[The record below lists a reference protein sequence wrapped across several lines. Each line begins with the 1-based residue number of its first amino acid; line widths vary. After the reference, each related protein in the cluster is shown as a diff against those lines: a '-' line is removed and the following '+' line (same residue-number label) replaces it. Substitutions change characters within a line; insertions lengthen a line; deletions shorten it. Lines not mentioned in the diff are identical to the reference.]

1 MLLIARGRKR
11 FEVCVYDSWK
21 RLSFRNVEI
30 AWSKFG
36 FINSVRM
43 DYITFSRNSI
53 THISNKLSWYYMF
66 PLQRTSTHLVCVYI
80 YIYIL
85 HIFCLCITIIYVYGS
100 VWHTKTFWNIWSSL
114 THITNLVVPWSI
126 ARPTCSH
133 GTTHNWRC
141 AFVDRVFVGR
151 AFVSLCRVGPDQHTC
166 IGIMTPCALYE
177 AVC

>member
-80 YIYIL
+80 YIL

-100 VWHTKTFWNIWSSL
+100 VWLLGPCFVAPKVLREEAASAEI
-114 THITNLVVPWSI
+114 VPRKW
-126 ARPTCSH
+126 PKVP
-133 GTTHNWRC
+133 
-141 AFVDRVFVGR
+141 FYR
-151 AFVSLCRVGPDQHTC
+151 AS
-166 IGIMTPCALYE
+166 ALQTDIKREWPFYP
-177 AVC
+177 